1 MKKNSYKLFC
11 IFFILILFFSCG
23 RKKWPTPITDE
34 DTFKFGK
41 IVVYKKNDC
50 LNINGNI
57 IGNTKNIKELL
68 LEVEELSSCIKCPFK
83 PTLRIRY
90 PLSSKYLHLKHNS
103 FLLTY
108 CKNKGHKV
116 SRLMIVGIN
125 KFKVLEPVFSEIIV
139 VKNLDGEK

>member
-1 MKKNSYKLFC
+1 MKKNNYKLFC
-11 IFFILILFFSCG
+11 IFCILLSFFSCG
-23 RKKWPTPITDE
+23 RKKWPTPITRE

-57 IGNTKNIKELL
+57 IGNTKNIKELW
-68 LEVEELSSCIKCPFK
+68 LEVEDFSSCIKCPFK
-83 PTLRIRY
+83 PTFRIRY
-90 PLSSKYLHLKHNS
+90 PLSSKYLELKHNS

-116 SRLMIVGIN
+116 SRLRIVGIN

-139 VKNLDGEK
+139 VKNLDEEK